1 MLNLKTL
8 LKELRN
14 SGMWIESPVSL
25 KEESQIGKVIIA
37 KNLLKI
43 EVCQVHQ
50 DLAEWVGS
58 GSSAFLNPSSD
69 S

>member
-37 KNLLKI
+37 ENLLKLKCVRSTRI
-43 EVCQVHQ
+43 
-50 DLAEWVGS
+50 L
-58 GSSAFLNPSSD
+58 LNGWAQEAAHF
-69 S
+69 